1 MGTTTQQTLPPP
13 YITAMGEDYGAYYT
27 GAKPITDSPFYVDPS
42 SFTGEEFVAGQDKMT
57 TDAQKLATEGLGGY
71 KKYLD
76 DAQGFQTGAADY
88 FGAHRDV
95 ADPYM
100 KSAGQY
106 TDLMGQAATAGQD
119 AGAQYMGP
127 DAYKQFMS
135 PYQQQVID
143 ASMDAYNQQVQE
155 QQAQLGSSA
164 GSAFGG
170 GRFGVAQGQLGADA
184 ALGGA
189 QLHSGLLQQGFSQA
203 NQLASNAFTQANQQA
218 LQNQQMYGSA
228 AAGQQGMAQQ
238 SQQQLA
244 NTLAQYGGLGASS
257 MGLGNYA
264 MSGLGNQINALSQM
278 GSQNQAYQQA
288 LLDAKR
294 QGLHAQAYAPQQTM
308 GFMGQQLAQGY
319 GSGANTMYTTT
330 PDPSTMQTLFGAG
343 TGILGILGAGGYFNQ
358 NQNQGNQGN

>member
-1 MGTTTQQTLPPP
+1 MVTRTEQTLPPP
-13 YITAMGEDYGAYYT
+13 YVTALGEQFAGYMADPSAAGY
-27 GAKPITDSPFYVDPS
+27 KDIRESDFYVDPS
-42 SFTGEEFVAGQDKMT
+42 SFTGKGFVAGQDPLT
-57 TDAQKLATEGLGGY
+57 SQAQTLGQGLGGY
-71 KKYLD
+71 QQYLT

-88 FGAHRDV
+88 FTDRRDV
-95 ADPYM
+95 ADPFM
-100 KSAGQY
+100 TSAGQY
-106 TDLMGQAATAGQD
+106 TDLMGQAAAAGQD

-143 ASMDAYNQQVQE
+143 ASMAAYNQQVQE
-155 QQAQLGSSA
+155 QQAKLGSSA

-189 QLHSGLLQQGFSQA
+189 NLQAGLLSQGFQQA
-203 NQLASNAFTQANQQA
+203 NQAAARAFQQANAQA

-278 GSQNQAYQQA
+278 GAQNQALEQA
-288 LLDAKR
+288 RLDAQR
-294 QGLHAQAYAPQQTM
+294 QGLQAQAYAPQQGL
-308 GFMGQQLAQGY
+308 GFMGQMIGAAQGMP
-319 GSGANTMYTTT
+319 GGTTFQTT
-330 PDPSTMQTLFGAG
+330 PDPSTMQTLLGAG
-343 TGILGILGAGGYFNQ
+343 TGILGILGASGYFNK
-358 NQNQGNQGN
+358 NQGN